1 MQLTTLKIFTHLIIK
16 IGKTKAYIM
25 LYSFVTVF
33 ILCHFLFYYYHS
45 QIVFSQYFIMISMNK
60 LLIICIAASDLLNVT
75 TVISSGTM
83 RNMKLVTNN
92 HVRKGFKFP
101 SFLQK
106 SLYFRVLFSLIHRTQ
121 LDHRAMKVKPLY
133 CLLVAGYS

>member
-45 QIVFSQYFIMISMNK
+45 QIVFSQYLIMISMNK

-83 RNMKLVTNN
+83 WNTKLVTNN
-92 HVRKGFKFP
+92 HVRKEFKFP
-101 SFLQK
+101 SFL

-121 LDHRAMKVKPLY
+121 LNHRAMKVKPLY